1 MKKFIALLSVCVVT
15 LGVLV
20 NASAADV
27 KKRPRSS
34 ACSPII
40 VEYYIDKDGFKM
52 PRITYDE
59 ECRRLQKWDGTKR
72 AEPLEVYPAGPFYPD
87 GSFSVKHEIFG
98 TTTYVPQAD
107 GTLKAVP

>member
-15 LGVLV
+15 LGVVV

-27 KKRPRSS
+27 KKRSRSS
-34 ACSPII
+34 ACSPI
-40 VEYYIDKDGFKM
+40 VVKRFVNKDGFNDFTV
-52 PRITYDE
+52 TYDE

-72 AEPLEVYPAGPFYPD
+72 EDLPDVYPAGPLYPD

-98 TTTYVPQAD
+98 TTTYVPQPD